1 VAGYILET
9 WSKMGILAGRKRG
22 LLAALVLL
30 QTARAFGQGTPA
42 PAFEAASIKP
52 SKAEPGSSSGIPTRT
67 GSISAR
73 NVTLKRC
80 IRGAY
85 DVQESQIAG
94 GPKWVD
100 EDRYDI
106 DAKAAGPAGDRE
118 LMAMLRRLLSER
130 FKLEFHRETRE
141 LPGYALVVG
150 KGGLKAKRSQ
160 PEAESR
166 TNSSREAID
175 AEACSLHQLA
185 QKLSEVIH
193 LPVADLTGVEGEF
206 DFQLKW
212 TPDDMRAKP
221 PSGGDKPGTLPVDLS
236 NGPSVFAALQEQ
248 LGLKLEPR
256 KVPTEVLVID
266 HAEKASEN

>member
-1 VAGYILET
+1 
-9 WSKMGILAGRKRG
+9 MGILAGRKRG
-22 LLAALVLL
+22 LLAALVVL

-52 SKAEPGSSSGIPTRT
+52 STAEPGSGSGIPTKT

-85 DVQESQIAG
+85 DVQESQIVG
-94 GPKWVD
+94 GPKWAG

-118 LMAMLRRLLSER
+118 LMAMLQSLLSER
-130 FKLEFHRETRE
+130 FKLAFHRETRE

-150 KGGLKAKRSQ
+150 KSGLEAKRSQ
-160 PEAESR
+160 PDADSR
-166 TNSSREAID
+166 SNASRVAID
-175 AEACSLHQLA
+175 CEACAMRQLA

-193 LPVADLTGVEGEF
+193 LPVADLTGVEGAF

-212 TPDDMRAKP
+212 TPDDMQAKP
-221 PSGGDKPGTLPVDLS
+221 PSGGFADEYDDARIDIRARLQSPARS
-236 NGPSVFAALQEQ
+236 PSVCRN
-248 LGLKLEPR
+248 K
-256 KVPTEVLVID
+256 
-266 HAEKASEN
+266 

>member
-1 VAGYILET
+1 MIGV
-9 WSKMGILAGRKRG
+9 K
-22 LLAALVLL
+22 VLL
-30 QTARAFGQGTPA
+30 FLISCSAAWLFGQTTP

-52 SKAEPGSSSGIPTRT
+52 SQAEPGSSSGIPTRK
-67 GSISAR
+67 GAISAR

-85 DVQESQIAG
+85 DVQESQIVG

-106 DAKAAGPAGDRE
+106 EAKAAGPAGEHE
-118 LMAMLRRLLSER
+118 LMAMLQSLLSER
-130 FKLEFHRETRE
+130 FKLAFHRETRDV
-141 LPGYALVVG
+141 PGYALVAG

-160 PEAESR
+160 PDADSR
-166 TNSSREAID
+166 SNSGRTAID
-175 AEACSLHQLA
+175 AQACSMRQLA

-193 LPVADLTGVEGEF
+193 LPVADLTGIEGAF
-206 DFQLKW
+206 DFQLKF
-212 TPDDMRAKP
+212 TPDDMQAKP
-221 PSGGDKPGTLPVDLS
+221 TMDSA

-256 KVPTEVLVID
+256 KVPTDVLVID
-266 HAEKASEN
+266 HAEKPSAN

>member
-1 VAGYILET
+1 
-9 WSKMGILAGRKRG
+9 MGILAVRKRI
-22 LLAALVLL
+22 LLAALVVVPVG
-30 QTARAFGQGTPA
+30 RSFGQTTLA

-52 SKAEPGSSSGIPTRT
+52 SKAEPGSSSGITTRK

-85 DVQESQIAG
+85 DVQESQIV

-100 EDRYDI
+100 LDRYDI
-106 DAKAAGPAGDRE
+106 DAKAAGPSGDRD
-118 LMAMLRRLLSER
+118 LMAMLQSLLADR
-130 FKLEFHRETRE
+130 FGLAFHRETRE

-150 KGGLKAKRSQ
+150 KNGLKAKRSQ
-160 PEAESR
+160 PDAESR
-166 TNSSREAID
+166 SSSSREAID
-175 AEACSLHQLA
+175 AQACSMRRLA

-193 LPVADLTGVEGEF
+193 VPVADLTGVAGEF

-212 TPDDMRAKP
+212 TPDDMQARP
-221 PSGGDKPGTLPVDLS
+221 PSDGNKPGNAPADLA

-248 LGLKLEPR
+248 LGLRLEPR

-266 HAEKASEN
+266 RAEKASEN